1 MKNIITVALFLWA
14 AFAKAQ
20 DVSLLEKMCAG
31 LADAC
36 VTLDYTYTA
45 RISGIDNNAQGTL
58 VSQDDK
64 WTVKG
69 SGLEMFCDGSAVWVI
84 DPALKEAVIEPVAEQ
99 EKVDLFTNPARIV
112 MNISDSFNVNVS
124 NGSADGRAQ
133 IFSLRPKE
141 DTEIEYLNVEI
152 WKDSATVRSM
162 SFAMKD
168 GTLVTIQV
176 SSMKL
181 TPKVSDE
188 TFKPRFVFDSKWL
201 VTDLR

>member
-1 MKNIITVALFLWA
+1 
-14 AFAKAQ
+14 
-20 DVSLLEKMCAG
+20 
-31 LADAC
+31 
-36 VTLDYTYTA
+36 
-45 RISGIDNNAQGTL
+45 
-58 VSQDDK
+58 
-64 WTVKG
+64 
-69 SGLEMFCDGSAVWVI
+69 MFCDGSVVWVI
-84 DPALKEAVIEPVAEQ
+84 DPALKEVVIEPVAEQ

-124 NGSADGRAQ
+124 NDSSDGKAQ
-133 IFSLRPKE
+133 VFSLSPKQ
-141 DTEIEYLNVEI
+141 DTDMEYLNVEI

-168 GTLVTIQV
+168 GTLVTIKV

>member
-1 MKNIITVALFLWA
+1 MKNIITAALFLWA

-168 GTLVTIQV
+168 GTLVTIKV